1 MKAQFSAF
9 LFLVVALVA
18 CSGSKSLSKKAG
30 KLDAGGMYAEAAEM
44 YLQSAMRN
52 TRNIDAKIGLK
63 KTGQMLL
70 NDKLSAFFKAFGVGD
85 DKEAAVNAY
94 LNAKDYQDR
103 VQRAGVTLDI
113 PDSYAQ
119 DYKQVKGEYLV
130 QLYTQGHDLLD
141 KKDYGAAEA
150 VFGKIAKL
158 EPGYKDAN
166 SLQQIAYLEPL
177 YISGKAAL
185 EAGQYRKAYADLDR
199 VVAGKAAYKDAA
211 ALKQQC
217 LTKGRYTI
225 AVLPFNVAGAGQ
237 NGAAQAATLQAY
249 ITSALVNSNDP
260 FIQVVDRDNIQK
272 ILDEQK
278 LGMSGVVDESTAVS
292 AGRLLGA
299 QAVVM
304 GTVMAYGEDAGRLRR
319 STKDGF
325 ESYQVKQVDKETN
338 QVSYLTKYRPVKYTE
353 YYQENKASISFS
365 YKLVSLETGQ
375 VLLSKVVDQQA
386 EDHAWYASYDGNQA
400 ALLPVLNGAVNTS
413 AKARRD
419 LNALL
424 AAPREV
430 KSTTDLGTQ
439 LLQTTSV
446 AMAQSVQLELA
457 AKLP

>member
-1 MKAQFSAF
+1 
-9 LFLVVALVA
+9 
-18 CSGSKSLSKKAG
+18 
-30 KLDAGGMYAEAAEM
+30 
-44 YLQSAMRN
+44 
-52 TRNIDAKIGLK
+52 
-63 KTGQMLL
+63 
-70 NDKLSAFFKAFGVGD
+70 
-85 DKEAAVNAY
+85 
-94 LNAKDYQDR
+94 
-103 VQRAGVTLDI
+103 
-113 PDSYAQ
+113 
-119 DYKQVKGEYLV
+119 
-130 QLYTQGHDLLD
+130 
-141 KKDYGAAEA
+141 
-150 VFGKIAKL
+150 
-158 EPGYKDAN
+158 
-166 SLQQIAYLEPL
+166 
-177 YISGKAAL
+177 
-185 EAGQYRKAYADLDR
+185 
-199 VVAGKAAYKDAA
+199 
-211 ALKQQC
+211 
-217 LTKGRYTI
+217 
-225 AVLPFNVAGAGQ
+225 
-237 NGAAQAATLQAY
+237 
-249 ITSALVNSNDP
+249 VNSNDP

-292 AGRLLGA
+292 AGKLLGA

-386 EDHAWYASYDGNQA
+386 DDHAWYASYDGNQA

-430 KSTTDLGTQ
+430 KSTTDLGNQ